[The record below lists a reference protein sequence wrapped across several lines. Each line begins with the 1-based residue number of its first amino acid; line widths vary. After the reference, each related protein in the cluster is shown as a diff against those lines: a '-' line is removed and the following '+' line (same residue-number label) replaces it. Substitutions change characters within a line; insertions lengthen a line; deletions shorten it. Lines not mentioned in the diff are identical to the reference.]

1 MHRHVGAAMMP
12 GVGNHVPFEPEA
24 ADHDR
29 TLHRP
34 FVDRAEFCAVERP
47 GQAGTQGFDHNR
59 HAQSLI
65 RPDGSRPAR

>member
-1 MHRHVGAAMMP
+1 MHGHVGAAMVLD
-12 GVGNHVPFEPEA
+12 VGNHVPFEPEA

-29 TLHRP
+29 TLRRP
-34 FVDRAEFCAVERP
+34 LVDRTEFGAVERP
-47 GQAGTQGFDHNR
+47 GLARTQGFDHNR